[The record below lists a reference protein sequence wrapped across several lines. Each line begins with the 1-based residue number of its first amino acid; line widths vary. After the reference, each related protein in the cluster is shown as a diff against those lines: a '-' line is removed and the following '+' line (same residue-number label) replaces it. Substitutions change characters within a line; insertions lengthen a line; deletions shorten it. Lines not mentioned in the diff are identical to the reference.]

1 MLVNLSPSD
10 IGYIVNLTVLI
21 ILFLYIFK
29 LICTTSGKC
38 KIQQICLLVAL
49 YGVGTCLGAQVF
61 PSVVT
66 GWWRSLGSFT
76 PILGWLS
83 YCLIDL
89 YHARQK
95 RNAA

>member
-1 MLVNLSPSD
+1 MLVNLSLND
-10 IGYIVNLTVLI
+10 IAYFVNLTVLI
-21 ILFLYIFK
+21 ILFFYIFK

-66 GWWRSLGSFT
+66 GWWRTLGSFT
-76 PILGWLS
+76 LIVGWIA

-89 YHARQK
+89 YHSRHK
-95 RNAA
+95 RNPV